1 MSNGI
6 MIHMA
11 TLAGFIAIVTPV
23 FSDTAVPASGC
34 ANAFATELV
43 SRRNEHRAGVLA
55 VRPETPWMMVVPCDL
70 GDGGCQDMDWANTAS
85 SHE

>member
-6 MIHMA
+6 KIRVA
-11 TLAGFIAIVTPV
+11 ALAGFVAMVTPV
-23 FSDTAVPASGC
+23 FADTAALASGC

-43 SRRNEHRAGVLA
+43 SKRNDHSAGVLA
-55 VRPETPWMMVVPCDL
+55 VRPETLWMMVVPCDL
-70 GDGGCQDMDWANTAS
+70 GDGGCQDMNWANTAR

>member
-6 MIHMA
+6 KIHMA

-23 FSDTAVPASGC
+23 FADTAVPASGC

-43 SRRNEHRAGVLA
+43 SKRNDHSAAVRA

-70 GDGGCQDMDWANTAS
+70 GDGGCQVMHWVDTAGS
-85 SHE
+85 RE